1 MPEPTT
7 SSSSAGAKPAAKG
20 GAAKMI
26 AGQPWYVWAIVVG
39 AGLLVGW
46 LLIRR
51 DKTAVAGAPGVSPE
65 VQGAMAGQPSTASA
79 PADNLSPD
87 VLAALGISAG
97 TVGTLGEA
105 LAGIAIGAQNQLG
118 YISATALQGSF
129 GLAGQSFDFAGQ
141 VLSASGAGIPTVN
154 IYNTTDTTPRNPY
167 VSPGSP
173 SVPSAIPSAS
183 SWVQQPGFYES
194 DNAMMPR
201 TNPVRGVAAVA
212 V

>member
-1 MPEPTT
+1 
-7 SSSSAGAKPAAKG
+7 
-20 GAAKMI
+20 
-26 AGQPWYVWAIVVG
+26 
-39 AGLLVGW
+39 
-46 LLIRR
+46 
-51 DKTAVAGAPGVSPE
+51 
-65 VQGAMAGQPSTASA
+65 MAGQPSTASA

-167 VSPGSP
+167 APSGVSSP
-173 SVPSAIPSAS
+173 SVPSAIPSAG

-194 DNAMMPR
+194 DSAMMPR
-201 TNPVRGVAAVA
+201 TNPVRGVTAVA

>member
-1 MPEPTT
+1 MPE
-7 SSSSAGAKPAAKG
+7 PAAKG
-20 GAAKMI
+20 GGKPAKMI

-154 IYNTTDTTPRNPY
+154 IYNTTPIPGTTDTNRNP
-167 VSPGSP
+167 VAP
-173 SVPSAIPSAS
+173 SYPSAIPSAA
-183 SWVQQPGFYES
+183 SWVQQPGFYQS

-201 TNPVRGVAAVA
+201 TNPVRGVTAVA